1 MVNITLSIPNELHKL
16 VKKHS
21 EIKWSE
27 IARRAMWIEA
37 RKLDL
42 MDNLTAKSKLTEK
55 DIEELDHK
63 IKAGLLERYSWMK
76 IIVDTNRILAALLSK
91 GDTRRIILSSDIE
104 FYTLDYVTEEI
115 NKYMDYILEKTG
127 MNKKDVDLLFSLFM
141 QNITIIPEEDIKP
154 NMKKALEIMKSI
166 DPKDTPVVACAL
178 SVKNSIIWSEDK
190 HFDRQSKIKIYKTKD
205 LLKYI

>member
-1 MVNITLSIPNELHKL
+1 
-16 VKKHS
+16 
-21 EIKWSE
+21 
-27 IARRAMWIEA
+27 
-37 RKLDL
+37 
-42 MDNLTAKSKLTEK
+42 
-55 DIEELDHK
+55 
-63 IKAGLLERYSWMK
+63 MK

-91 GDTRRIILSSDIE
+91 GDTRRIILSSNIE

-205 LLKYI
+205 LLKCI